1 MKRTTLIL
9 SIAFLSASLFHSTTS
24 KAQNQQGKSVV
35 TVGAGSSLASLL
47 FAFLKTV
54 NNQSAGY
61 AYTLTST
68 PVIIG
73 AYDYAVADKFSIGA
87 AFSYQTFAVGYTQ
100 YTYTNSQNIAIT
112 GDFTDRLT
120 RINVGLRPLVHFGDD
135 EHLDN
140 YFGARIS
147 YTNWSYSTTNPDP
160 YYDFTGNYS
169 STVKPIKVQV
179 LYGIR
184 YFFTDLIGINGE
196 IAIGPSYYIMGGLNF
211 KF

>member
-1 MKRTTLIL
+1 MKKTIL
-9 SIAFLSASLFHSTTS
+9 VTAIAFLSGPLFHSNAVQ
-24 KAQNQQGKSVV
+24 AQNEKGKSVV
-35 TVGAGSSLASLL
+35 TVGAGSSLASLV

-54 NNQSAGY
+54 NNQTGSFG
-61 AYTLTST
+61 YTLTST

-73 AYDYAVADKFSIGA
+73 AYDYAIADKFSLGA
-87 AFSYQTFAVGYTQ
+87 AFSYQTFAIGYTD
-100 YTYTNSQNIAIT
+100 YTYTNNQGNSMV
-112 GDFTDRLT
+112 GSFTDRLT

-147 YTNWSYSTTNPDP
+147 YTSWSYSTNNPDP
-160 YYDFTGNYS
+160 YYAIDGTYS
-169 STVKPIKVQV
+169 SAVKPIKVQV

-184 YFFTDLIGINGE
+184 YFFNDLIGINGE